1 MMQRKKRLAGGER
14 NREGEDRK
22 LKFAQDNEEG
32 MLATG
37 TAFATG
43 SSSRGDE
50 KGK

>member
-1 MMQRKKRLAGGER
+1 MMQRKKRLAGSEK
-14 NREGEDRK
+14 NREEEDRN
-22 LKFAQDNEEG
+22 LKFAQDNEEE
-32 MLATG
+32 MLATR